1 MRTVTELALVLA
13 CASIGAL
20 ATWKIAGPP
29 SRVVACDPATISPDE
44 ICLAT
49 VQAEWKKG
57 SFLWIDARPAAEWKL
72 NGIPGS
78 ISLTTIGDKS
88 FDEQVE
94 ASLEKL
100 GTAERALVYC
110 GSASCGI
117 SKEVV
122 KHLNERGFIPEVRA
136 LHGGWDTLK
145 QAGLVTD
152 SSPAN

>member
-1 MRTVTELALVLA
+1 MKTVTELALVLA
-13 CASIGAL
+13 CASLGAV

-29 SRVVACDPATISPDE
+29 SRAVVCDPATIAPEE

-49 VQAEWKKG
+49 VQAEWPAG
-57 SFLWIDARPAAEWKL
+57 FLLLIHARPAAEWKA

-78 ISLTTIGDKS
+78 IPLTIVGDTS

-100 GTAERALVYC
+100 GTAQRALVYC
-110 GSASCGI
+110 GSTGCGI
-117 SKEVV
+117 SKEVA
-122 KHLNERGFIPEVRA
+122 KRLKTLGFIPEVRA
-136 LHGGWDTLK
+136 LHGGWDALK
-145 QAGLVTD
+145 QAGLVKD

>member
-13 CASIGAL
+13 CASLGAL

-29 SRVVACDPATISPDE
+29 SRVIACDPATITPEE

-49 VQAEWKKG
+49 VQAEWPEG

-72 NGIPGS
+72 NGVPGS
-78 ISLTTIGDKS
+78 IPLTMIGDTS

-94 ASLEKL
+94 ASFEKL
-100 GTAERALVYC
+100 GTAQRALVYC
-110 GSASCGI
+110 GSTGCGT
-117 SKEVV
+117 SKEVT
-122 KHLNERGFIPEVRA
+122 KRLKALGFPPEVRA
-136 LHGGWDTLK
+136 LHGGWDALK
-145 QAGLVTD
+145 QAGLVKD